1 MDDLRP
7 YMCIISDCPAGE
19 VMYSHRTGLLEHIA
33 SKHMDDKRAQC
44 PFCHLDDIPG
54 GLKLSMPAFI
64 KHIGHHMEEVAFG
77 VVARAHEDWSYDES
91 CSQVSSQPP
100 NPPSKAVKNKYL
112 RPVDK
117 SKNPNSPGAYICNCF
132 NCTRRD

>member
-7 YMCIISDCPAGE
+7 YMCIISDCPTDEA
-19 VMYSHRTGLLEHIA
+19 MYSRRSGLLAHIA

-44 PFCHLDDIPG
+44 PFCHLDDLPG
-54 GLKLSMPAFI
+54 ALELSMSAFI

-77 VVARAHEDWSYDES
+77 VVARTHEDWSYDES
-91 CSQVSSQPP
+91 CSQAPSQPS
-100 NPPSKAVKNKYL
+100 NLSSKTVKNKYL

-117 SKNPNSPGAYICNCF
+117 SKNPHSPGAYIC
-132 NCTRRD
+132 T